1 MLTGLIVL
9 LLFGGMLALGVYMY
23 RWQQH
28 RGEETLRAWAAR
40 EGLRLLESEPANSP
54 GTGPMNRNAAD
65 KRIVYRI
72 KVEDQT
78 GRIRRGLVRV
88 GQPGVGALSD
98 SLSVEW
104 DP

>member
-1 MLTGLIVL
+1 
-9 LLFGGMLALGVYMY
+9 
-23 RWQQH
+23 
-28 RGEETLRAWAAR
+28 
-40 EGLRLLESEPANSP
+40 
-54 GTGPMNRNAAD
+54 MNRNAAD

-72 KVEDQT
+72 KVEDQN
-78 GRIRRGLVRV
+78 GRIRGGLVRV